1 MVKKRVSITIEEEDH
16 LKLKTIAIQRKET
29 ISELY
34 SSMVKEF
41 LNNEDVKQS

>member
-16 LKLKTIAIQRKET
+16 LKMKTIAIERKET

-34 SSMVKEF
+34 AHVVKEF
-41 LNNEDVKQS
+41 LDNKSDNL